1 MPTMISTLESK
12 WKELGP
18 GQPFQYSFL
27 DDRFSKMYDAEQ
39 RVGNIAFTFSILA
52 IFVACLG
59 LFGLAAFTAQQR
71 TKEIGVR
78 KVLGASVSSILVL
91 LSKEFGKLIL
101 VALLFAI
108 PISWYFMDS
117 WLQDFY
123 YRINLG
129 PGIFL
134 FAGVIT
140 LVIAWLT
147 MSWQSVKAATGNPI
161 DALKD
166 E

>member
-1 MPTMISTLESK
+1 
-12 WKELGP
+12 
-18 GQPFQYSFL
+18 
-27 DDRFSKMYDAEQ
+27 MYDSEQ
-39 RVGNIAFTFSILA
+39 RVSNIAFTFSILA

-78 KVLGASVSSILVL
+78 KVLGASVSSILML

-101 VALLFAI
+101 IALLFAI

-123 YRINLG
+123 YRITLG

-134 FAGVIT
+134 FAGIIT
-140 LVIAWLT
+140 LIIAWLT
-147 MSWQSVKAATGNPI
+147 ISWQSVKAAMGNPI